1 MGNGAGELFLF
12 VGAAILP
19 LLCELSSQASYLQY
33 IAVRMMILGLYAMS
47 YDLLFG
53 FTGIFSFGHAAAF
66 GASAYASAILFT
78 RFQIADPLLVILG
91 GLILAVIV
99 SAFIG
104 FLSSRVGSVAVFLV
118 TFAGTEVMQLI
129 RLFQSGGTMTDGEN
143 GIAGVK
149 RAALLGLI
157 SIKPELNF
165 YYFTLLILFALSY
178 LLLRKKRF
186 NSSLGDVFQGIRGN
200 MERVRFLGYNVEQ
213 YKIVSF
219 AISGLFAG
227 VAGSLNALLEGT
239 VAPEVL
245 SWFLSGDAV
254 LFTVPGEDRAPS
266 SAPSLEPSIIVLV
279 QEVLSDFVREWLV
292 FVGISYVVLILFLPK
307 GLFPMFLKIFFFF
320 FFFFLETEKSREIPD
335 SRLLTIRERS

>member
-1 MGNGAGELFLF
+1 MDTKSFSLLGISKLGRSGGTFLLL
-12 VGAAILP
+12 GAAILP
-19 LLCELSSQASYLQY
+19 LLFELSSQASYLQY
-33 IAVRMMILGLYAMS
+33 TAVRMMILGLYAMS
-47 YDLLFG
+47 FDLLFG

-78 RFQIADPLLVILG
+78 RFHITDPLLVILG
-91 GLILAVIV
+91 GLVLAVIV

-104 FLSSRVGSVAVFLV
+104 YLSSRVGNVAVFLV
-118 TFAGTEVMQLI
+118 TFASTEVMQLI
-129 RLFQSGGTMTDGEN
+129 AFSNPAGLTNGEN

-149 RAALLGLI
+149 RTALLGLI
-157 SIKPELNF
+157 SLKPELNF
-165 YYFTLLILFALSY
+165 YYFTLLILALCY
-178 LLLRKKRF
+178 MILRKTVQ
-186 NSSLGDVFQGIRGN
+186 SPLGDVFQGIRGN
-200 MERVRFLGYNVEQ
+200 TERVRFLGYNVEQ

-254 LFTVPGEDRAPS
+254 LFTVLGGPGTLIGPIFGA
-266 SAPSLEPSIIVLV
+266 AIIVLV

-307 GLFPMFLKIFFFF
+307 GLFPMFLKIFRNG
-320 FFFFLETEKSREIPD
+320 KKGIPNP
-335 SRLLTIRERS
+335 STAMKR

>member
-1 MGNGAGELFLF
+1 MSSNSFSLLGKFRLGRSGGVFLLL
-12 VGAAILP
+12 GAAILP
-19 LLCELSSQASYLQY
+19 LLFELGSQASYLQY
-33 IAVRMMILGLYAMS
+33 TAVRMMILGLYAMS
-47 YDLLFG
+47 FDLLFG

-78 RFQIADPLLVILG
+78 RFQVTDPILVILG

-99 SAFIG
+99 SVFIG

-118 TFAGTEVMQLI
+118 TFASTEVMQLI
-129 RLFQSGGTMTDGEN
+129 AFSNPAGLTNGEN

-149 RAALLGLI
+149 RTAILGLI

-165 YYFTLLILFALSY
+165 YYFTLLILALSY
-178 LLLRKKRF
+178 LILRKTVH
-186 NSSLGDVFQGIRGN
+186 SPLGDVFQGIRGN
-200 MERVRFLGYNVEQ
+200 TERVRFLGYNVEQ
-213 YKIVSF
+213 YKVVSF

-254 LFTVPGEDRAPS
+254 LFTVLGGPGTLIGPIFGAV
-266 SAPSLEPSIIVLV
+266 IIVLV
-279 QEVLSDFVREWLV
+279 QEILSDFLREWLV
-292 FVGISYVVLILFLPK
+292 FVGISYVALILFLPK
-307 GLFPMFLKIFFFF
+307 GVFPMFLKIFRNG
-320 FFFFLETEKSREIPD
+320 KKEIPNP
-335 SRLLTIRERS
+335 SAILKR

>member
-1 MGNGAGELFLF
+1 MTMNTNSFSFLKKWGWGGGLFLF
-12 VGAAILP
+12 LGAAILP

-47 YDLLFG
+47 FDLLFG

-78 RFQIADPLLVILG
+78 RFQIADPILVILG

-118 TFAGTEVMQLI
+118 TFASTEVMQLI
-129 RLFQSGGTMTDGEN
+129 AFSNPAGLTNGEN

-149 RAALLGLI
+149 RTVLLGLI

-165 YYFTLLILFALSY
+165 YYFTLLILALSY
-178 LLLRKKRF
+178 LILRKTVH
-186 NSSLGDVFQGIRGN
+186 SPLGDVFQGIRGN
-200 MERVRFLGYNVEQ
+200 TERVRFLGYNVEQ

-254 LFTVPGEDRAPS
+254 LFTVLGGPGTLIGPIFGA
-266 SAPSLEPSIIVLV
+266 AIIVLV
-279 QEVLSDFVREWLV
+279 QEVLSDFLREWLV
-292 FVGISYVVLILFLPK
+292 FVGISYVLLILFLPK
-307 GLFPMFLKIFFFF
+307 GLFPMFLKIFRSG
-320 FFFFLETEKSREIPD
+320 EKGIPNP
-335 SRLLTIRERS
+335 SASGKR

>member
-1 MGNGAGELFLF
+1 MDTKSFSLLGISKLGRSGGTFLLL
-12 VGAAILP
+12 GAAILP
-19 LLCELSSQASYLQY
+19 LLFELSSQASYLQY
-33 IAVRMMILGLYAMS
+33 TAVRMMILGLYAMS
-47 YDLLFG
+47 FDLLFG

-78 RFQIADPLLVILG
+78 RFHITDPLLVILG
-91 GLILAVIV
+91 GLVLAVIV

-104 FLSSRVGSVAVFLV
+104 YLSSRVGSVAVFLV
-118 TFAGTEVMQLI
+118 TFASTEVMQLI
-129 RLFQSGGTMTDGEN
+129 AFSNPAGLTNGEN

-149 RAALLGLI
+149 RTALLGLI
-157 SIKPELNF
+157 SLKPELNF
-165 YYFTLLILFALSY
+165 YYFTLLILVLCY
-178 LLLRKKRF
+178 MILRKTVQ
-186 NSSLGDVFQGIRGN
+186 SPLGDVFQGIRGN
-200 MERVRFLGYNVEQ
+200 TERVRFLGYNVEQ

-254 LFTVPGEDRAPS
+254 LFTVLGGPGTLIGPIFGA
-266 SAPSLEPSIIVLV
+266 AIIVLV

-307 GLFPMFLKIFFFF
+307 GLFPMFLKIFRNG
-320 FFFFLETEKSREIPD
+320 KKGIPNP
-335 SRLLTIRERS
+335 STAMKR